1 MGSRMAN
8 QYSCSAC
15 GFQVRADDK
24 QEVID
29 HVQKHAGEAHDMDV
43 SSADIRSG
51 MEEVSIA
58 D

>member
-1 MGSRMAN
+1 MAN

-15 GFQVRADDK
+15 GFQVQADDE

-29 HVQKHAGEAHDMDV
+29 HVQKHADEAHDMDV

-51 MEEVSIA
+51 MEEVNIA
-58 D
+58 N